1 MLHTMAALFPESP
14 SILKQ
19 KAMRSF
25 LTALGELYPCATCA
39 RHYRLFLA
47 AHPLPDLLTRDSVAE
62 WLCNAHNGVNE
73 RTDKTVV
80 DCANVHDMWPA
91 KLEQDCGCGDEVDP
105 AATGN
110 TESAAPAAV
119 IAADAQPA
127 AAAAPDLSRKAKLSG
142 DGSPLSPAELAA
154 AIAAQTERD
163 ERGARKAALVDEEER
178 EQRLAIEEDERQKQR
193 ERAAGLLPPQ
203 ST

>member
-1 MLHTMAALFPESP
+1 MLHTTAALFPESP
-14 SILKQ
+14 SLAKQ
-19 KAMRSF
+19 SAMRAF
-25 LTALGELYPCATCA
+25 LTSLGELYPCATCA

-73 RTDKTVV
+73 RTDKPIV
-80 DCANVHDMWPA
+80 DCARVHDMWPA
-91 KLEQDCGCGDEVDP
+91 KLEQDCGCGDEADA
-105 AATGN
+105 AATG
-110 TESAAPAAV
+110 TSDSAAPAAV
-119 IAADAQPA
+119 AAPEAQAAVA
-127 AAAAPDLSRKAKLSG
+127 AASDSSRKTKLSG
-142 DGSPLSPAELAA
+142 DGSPLSAAELAA

-178 EQRLAIEEDERQKQR
+178 EQRLAVEEDERQKQR

-203 ST
+203 SS